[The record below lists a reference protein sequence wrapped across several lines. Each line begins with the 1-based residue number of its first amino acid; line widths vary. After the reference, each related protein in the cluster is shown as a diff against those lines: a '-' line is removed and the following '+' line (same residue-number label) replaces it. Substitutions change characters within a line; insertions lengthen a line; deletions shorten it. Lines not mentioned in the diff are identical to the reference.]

1 MSIPRHA
8 LFIVC
13 PVSGFQ
19 NQEFSFS
26 LPSPAY
32 VIPLAF
38 STGRKRLPKRLRTEP
53 GDRNLNMLDKSKKIK
68 EEEKAVLVGLVH
80 KDQTEAQVNEY
91 LDELAFLA
99 ETAGAEAMKRFTQ
112 KLPHP
117 DSRTFVGKGKLEEIR
132 QYVQAK
138 EVQIVIF
145 DDELSGAQINNI
157 EKALGVKTIDRSDLI
172 LDIFARRAKTAQ
184 ARAQVELAQYQY
196 ILPRLRG
203 MWKHLERLGGGIG
216 TRGPGETEIET
227 DRRIVRDKISLL
239 KKKLA
244 EIDKQAYTQRKDRGE
259 FIRVALVGYTNVG
272 KSTLMNLL
280 SKRDVFAENK
290 LFATLDT
297 TTSKVVYEN
306 TPFLLSDTVGFI
318 RKLPHHL
325 VESFKST
332 LDEVREADIL
342 LHVVDVSHPGYE
354 EQIAVVNKTLQELGA
369 AEKPVLTIFNKMDLY
384 EQITFDEW
392 LEEETKKEI
401 LHDLYDRWQ
410 GETGGNAVFV
420 SATERRNLDG
430 LRRTILD
437 KVRKL
442 YRVRYPY
449 KTDFFYGEEGEMSD
463 Q

>member
-1 MSIPRHA
+1 MRPVIFFIDTGPQSIFYLCSIPAARGV
-8 LFIVC
+8 FITTMIEKKNV
-13 PVSGFQ
+13 VK
-19 NQEFSFS
+19 QEE
-26 LPSPAY
+26 
-32 VIPLAF
+32 
-38 STGRKRLPKRLRTEP
+38 R
-53 GDRNLNMLDKSKKIK
+53 
-68 EEEKAVLVGLVH
+68 AVLVGMVQ
-80 KDQTEAQVNEY
+80 KNQTEAQLHEY

-99 ETAGAEAMKRFTQ
+99 ETAGAVTVKRFTQ

-117 DSRTFVGKGKLEEIR
+117 DSRTFVGKGKLEEITAFVKDR
-132 QYVQAK
+132 DIQLA
-138 EVQIVIF
+138 IF
-145 DDELSGAQINNI
+145 DDELTGAQINNL
-157 EKALGVKTIDRSDLI
+157 EKALGIKVIDRSDLI

-184 ARAQVELAQYQY
+184 AKAQVELAQYQY

-239 KKKLA
+239 RKKLA
-244 EIDKQAYTQRKDRGE
+244 EIDKQAFTQRKDRGE

-297 TTSKVVYEN
+297 TTSKVVFEN

-342 LHVVDVSHPGYE
+342 LHVVDISHPAHE
-354 EQIAVVNKTLQELGA
+354 DQLAVVNQTLQEMGA
-369 AEKPVLTIFNKMDLY
+369 HDKPTLTIFNKMDLY
-384 EQITFDEW
+384 EKQTFDTW
-392 LEEETKKEI
+392 LEPSTKQEI
-401 LHDLYDRWQ
+401 LNDLYERWNR
-410 GETGGNAVFV
+410 ETGGHAVFV
-420 SATERRNLDG
+420 SALGKQNIDQLRN
-430 LRRTILD
+430 TILQ
-437 KVRKL
+437 KVREL
-442 YRVRYPY
+442 YRIRYPY
-449 KTDFFYGEEGEMSD
+449 KTEFLY
-463 Q
+463 

>member
-1 MSIPRHA
+1 MID
-8 LFIVC
+8 
-13 PVSGFQ
+13 
-19 NQEFSFS
+19 
-26 LPSPAY
+26 
-32 VIPLAF
+32 
-38 STGRKRLPKRLRTEP
+38 KR
-53 GDRNLNMLDKSKKIK
+53 NKIES
-68 EEEKAVLVGLVH
+68 EERAVLIGLIQ
-80 KDQTEAQVNEY
+80 KDQTETQVQEY
-91 LDELAFLA
+91 LDELSFLA
-99 ETAGAEAMKRFTQ
+99 TTAGAVAVKTFTQ

-117 DSRTFVGKGKLEEIR
+117 DSRTFIGKGKLEEIR
-132 QYVQAK
+132 QYVAGK
-138 EVQIVIF
+138 NIRIAIF

-157 EKALGVKTIDRSDLI
+157 EKALEIKTIDRSDLI

-184 ARAQVELAQYQY
+184 AKAQVELAQYQY

-239 KKKLA
+239 RKRLA

-297 TTSKVVYEN
+297 TTSKVVYDN

-342 LHVVDVSHPGYE
+342 LHVVDISHPQYE
-354 EQIAVVNKTLQELGA
+354 EQMAVVNQTLAELGA
-369 AEKPVLTIFNKMDLY
+369 LDKPVITLFNKMDRY
-384 EQITFDEW
+384 EQLTFDEW
-392 LEEETKKEI
+392 LEESTKQEI
-401 LHDLYDRWQ
+401 LNDLYQRWQ
-410 GETGGNAVFV
+410 HETGGQAVFI
-420 SATERRNLDG
+420 SATAKKNIDQ
-430 LRRTILD
+430 LRSTILQQ
-437 KVRKL
+437 VRAS
-442 YRVRYPY
+442 YRIRYPY
-449 KTDFFYGEEGEMSD
+449 KTNFYYGE
-463 Q
+463 

>member
-1 MSIPRHA
+1 LSS
-8 LFIVC
+8 LF
-13 PVSGFQ
+13 FT
-19 NQEFSFS
+19 FAF
-26 LPSPAY
+26 PSPAGG
-32 VIPLAF
+32 IF
-38 STGRKRLPKRLRTEP
+38 I
-53 GDRNLNMLDKSKKIK
+53 MIDKKNKIQK
-68 EEEKAVLVGLVH
+68 EEKAVLVALIQ
-80 KDQTEAQVNEY
+80 KDQTETQVVEY

-99 ETAGAEAMKRFTQ
+99 ETAGAITVKRFTQ
-112 KLPHP
+112 KLAHP
-117 DSRTFVGKGKLEEIR
+117 DSRHFVGKGKLEEIR
-132 QYVQAK
+132 KYLQGKDIGV
-138 EVQIVIF
+138 VIF

-157 EKALGVKTIDRSDLI
+157 EKELEVKTIDRSDLI

-227 DRRIVRDKISLL
+227 DRRIVRDKITLL
-239 KKKLA
+239 KKRLA
-244 EIDKQAYTQRKDRGE
+244 EIDKQAFTQRKDRGE

-342 LHVVDVSHPGYE
+342 LHVVDISHPNYE
-354 EQIAVVNKTLQELGA
+354 EQIAVVNKTLQELNA
-369 AEKPVLTIFNKMDLY
+369 AEKPSLTIFNKMDLY
-384 EQITFDEW
+384 EQHTFDEW
-392 LEEETKKEI
+392 LEEDTKKEI

-410 GETGGNAVFV
+410 HETGGNAVFV
-420 SATERRNLDG
+420 AAVEKRNLDG
-430 LRRTILD
+430 LRKTILD

-442 YRVRYPY
+442 YRIRYPY
-449 KTDFFYGEEGEMSD
+449 KTDFFYGEEETAG
-463 Q
+463 